1 MSTGANVPCLVS
13 KRDVQEKVVL
23 SNKWNKKNSS
33 KIDFNTPMLKLT
45 LVKKTKKKNG
55 DLLVLFK
62 FLTIPCFLSVQYMVY
77 LPYCSMHFSQVMA
90 FSMHA

>member
-45 LVKKTKKKNG
+45 LVKKKTKKNG
-55 DLLVLFK
+55 DYWYYSNF
-62 FLTIPCFLSVQYMVY
+62 
-77 LPYCSMHFSQVMA
+77 
-90 FSMHA
+90 